1 MTGRGVRNRG
11 ARNRSARNAERSRRI
26 PESGLHLV
34 HRVAQRRSGEVI
46 PLHVG
51 EPAVPISQ
59 ITREAFVRAVTDG
72 RTEYCDAPGLL
83 ELRELLVEKLRI
95 RNGIDSDVERV
106 FVTPGSCEGISAVL
120 QSVAFDHGVVLLPEV
135 HWPTHVQQVF
145 NAGMSPQFY
154 SPAASADALVESLD
168 RLRGPRTCAVVIT
181 SPANPS
187 GAVTSWDAM
196 RAVHEWARTHSIWV
210 ISDEAYE
217 DFVYHGSAASIGSLD
232 NGSPERDRVVF
243 STYSFS
249 KGASMSGARLGY
261 VVAPD
266 DERATLLRRVQEA
279 VLIAP
284 STPTQWAG
292 IAALQ
297 DDAHRSYHHRY
308 LAENRAEV
316 IAGIDN
322 PAFFGGAPDG
332 GWYALLELAPQ
343 VLGGAQQPW
352 ETVLAKTGVVVAPG
366 AVFLPAGHE
375 LGGRLVRIA
384 LCADRAL
391 LLEGVR
397 RLRPLLRGAAEIGED
412 VTGEETMWTTTKR

>member
-1 MTGRGVRNRG
+1 MTGPSV
-11 ARNRSARNAERSRRI
+11 RNAERSRRI
-26 PESGLHLV
+26 PESGLHRV
-34 HRVAQRRSGEVI
+34 HRLAQRRAGDVI

-59 ITREAFVRAVTDG
+59 LTREAFVRAVTDG
-72 RTEYCDAPGLL
+72 RTEYCDAPGLI

-95 RNGIDSDVERV
+95 RNRIDSDVERI

-154 SPAASADALVESLD
+154 PPAANADALVTDLE
-168 RLRGPRTCAVVIT
+168 RRRGPHTCAVVIT

-187 GAVTSWDAM
+187 GEITSWDTL
-196 RAVHEWARTHSIWV
+196 RAVHEWALRHSVWV

-217 DFVYHGSAASIGSLD
+217 DFVYHGCARSIGSLD
-232 NGSPERDRVVF
+232 NELPERDRVVF

-261 VVAPD
+261 VVAPNG
-266 DERATLLRRVQEA
+266 ERSELLRRVQEA

-292 IAALQ
+292 IVALH

-316 IAGIDN
+316 IAALDDA
-322 PAFFGGAPDG
+322 AFFGRAPDG
-332 GWYALLELAPQ
+332 GWYALLELAPE

-352 ETVLAKTGVVVAPG
+352 ETVLSETGVVVAPG
-366 AVFLPAGHE
+366 AVFLPPGHE
-375 LGGRLVRIA
+375 LGSRLIRIA
-384 LCADRAL
+384 LCADRART
-391 LLEGVR
+391 LEGVR
-397 RLRPLLRGAAEIGED
+397 RLRPLLRGSAEIAERT
-412 VTGEETMWTTTKR
+412 TGEEAMWTTTKR